1 MKTLRSLLIIIAGA
15 LAAAGALTSCIED
28 GFTTSPAD
36 QPVFSTDT
44 VDLGDLFTLGA
55 SPTARF
61 TVYNRHDKGITLQSV
76 RFTDNP
82 DGIFRLNVD
91 GMSGRDFSGVDIRAN
106 DSIFVFVEATLPE
119 NGRDLP
125 VECFAHLEFMV
136 NGVSSTVVVRA
147 NGQDVTRL
155 KGDYRIASD
164 ATLSAT
170 KPYQV
175 YDSIV
180 VEKGARLT
188 IPAGA
193 RLYFHDKARMVV
205 HGTLD
210 VAGSADAPV
219 QMTGDRTG
227 FVAADIPYEVMSG
240 QWEGIHFTE
249 TSSDNRIEHA
259 SIRNTRYGLLVDNVP
274 YTPDTP
280 SLRLINSVVRN
291 SQGFILETANSS
303 VEAIGC
309 ELADASSGLVYLYG
323 GTHRFNHCT
332 LANYYLFSAAGP
344 AVNLDHTGAG
354 GADDPD
360 KENPLLSAEFANCI
374 LYGNGS
380 EVAHYI
386 PQPNDG
392 MKVDSDIEGVDII
405 FRRCLFKANG
415 EDDAQFVNS
424 IWGEDPLF
432 YTERENYIFDYRLR
446 PESPALHTADP
457 MLTLP
462 EAAATDLYGTPR
474 TSTPSVGAYE
484 SRPE

>member
-1 MKTLRSLLIIIAGA
+1 MKTLKSLLAIIAA
-15 LAAAGALTSCIED
+15 VAMAAATFTSCIED
-28 GFTTSPAD
+28 GFTTSPSD

-44 VDLGDLFTLGA
+44 LDLGDLFTLGP

-91 GMSGRDFSGVDIRAN
+91 GMAGREFSGVDIRAN

-119 NGRDLP
+119 NGSDLP
-125 VECFAHLEFMV
+125 IECFAHLEFMV

-155 KGDYRIASD
+155 KGDTRFSAD

-170 KPYQV
+170 KPYQI

-205 HGTLD
+205 HGSLT
-210 VAGSADAPV
+210 VAGTADAPV
-219 QMTGDRTG
+219 QMTGDRSG

-240 QWEGIHFTE
+240 QWEGIHFTG
-249 TSSDNRIEHA
+249 TSAENRIEHA
-259 SIRNTRYGLLVDNVP
+259 SIRNTRYGLLLDNVP
-274 YTPDTP
+274 YTPAAP
-280 SLRLINSVVRN
+280 SLKIVNSVVRN
-291 SQGFILETANSS
+291 SQGYIIESANSS
-303 VEAIGC
+303 IEAIGC
-309 ELADASSGLVYLYG
+309 ELADASAGLVYLYG
-323 GTHRFNHCT
+323 GSHRFNHCT
-332 LANYYLFSAAGP
+332 LANYYLFTAEGP
-344 AVNLDHTGAG
+344 AVSLDHTGAG
-354 GADDPD
+354 GANDPD
-360 KENPLLSAEFANCI
+360 NENPLLSADFTNCI

-386 PQPNDG
+386 PQPNEG
-392 MKVDSDIEGVDII
+392 MKVDSDIEEVDIT

-415 EDDAQFVNS
+415 EDDQQFLNS

-432 YTERENYIFDYRLR
+432 YTERENYIFDYRLQ
-446 PESPALHTADP
+446 PESPALHAADP
-457 MLTLP
+457 TLTAP
-462 EAAATDLYGTPR
+462 EAAAADLHGTPR
-474 TSTPSVGAYE
+474 TSTPSIGAYE